1 MTPKEELREF
11 LRSRRARI
19 APEDVGLPAGH
30 GHRRVPGLRREELAM
45 LAGVSVDYYVRLEQG
60 RNASVSGSVLDA
72 IARALQLDEHERAH
86 LFDLAKPT
94 RAPRR
99 PAPRPQRVR
108 PGMRTLLDNLVTPA
122 FVLGRRLDILA
133 TNRMARALLC
143 DFDALP
149 PRERNHARWVFLDPA
164 ARELYLDWE
173 AVARDNVAVL
183 RMDAGRHPDDPELSE
198 LIGELTIKSPDFAR
212 WWSDHDVLRQTHGT
226 KRYHHPVV
234 GNLTVAYEALPLPD
248 DAEQTLF
255 VYSVEPGSPSAEAL
269 ALLGSWSLDVSAR
282 AAGSPASPPPPTSG
296 RSGRG

>member
-60 RNASVSGSVLDA
+60 RNASVSASVLDA